1 MRVGSRLGIDVGSV
15 RIGVATSDPSGMLA
29 TPVET
34 VRRGEGDLRRLAEL
48 VAEYEPIEV
57 IVGLPRRL
65 SGDEGPAAEAA
76 RAFAAQLAEEIE
88 PCPVRLIDERMTTV
102 VATRQMRDSGVSS
115 RKGRASVDQA
125 AASVILQTAL
135 DAERNSGTPPG
146 ELVRF

>member
-1 MRVGSRLGIDVGSV
+1 
-15 RIGVATSDPSGMLA
+15 
-29 TPVET
+29 
-34 VRRGEGDLRRLAEL
+34 
-48 VAEYEPIEV
+48 
-57 IVGLPRRL
+57 
-65 SGDEGPAAEAA
+65 
-76 RAFAAQLAEEIE
+76 
-88 PCPVRLIDERMTTV
+88 MTTV